1 MLLFISLGK
10 CVNVLWEIYFIRHYV
25 NVCVC
30 GFLHFVMNKGPSTNA
45 IAMKCAAS
53 QRCRCRYINICVY
66 THAHQQKCA
75 CGAYAVVQRTHAH
88 SPAYVLQL
96 FILPALCI
104 GIDAF
109 TNTCIYIQTHT
120 HTETCTHTGT
130 CRRSFISL
138 CTHNGFTCLLTA

>member
-88 SPAYVLQL
+88 SAS
-96 FILPALCI
+96 LCTAI
-104 GIDAF
+104 IYIACIMYRHR
-109 TNTCIYIQTHT
+109 CIYKHLHLYTNTHT
-120 HTETCTHTGT
+120 HRAMHAH
-130 CRRSFISL
+130 R
-138 CTHNGFTCLLTA
+138 HM